1 MNVKI
6 NENFDNLSEN
16 YLFSEINKRINKY
29 KEENIDADII
39 KLGIGDV
46 TLPLGNTVI
55 EALIKA
61 SNEMGNKDT
70 FRGYPPEYGYDFMK
84 EAVKK
89 YYKRFNVN
97 LDLDSIFISDGAK
110 SDLGNIVDIFGN
122 NNIYI
127 PNPVYPVY
135 LDSNLMSGRNINF
148 INGTKENNFLPLP
161 TSDIKKGSIIYLCS
175 PNNPTGSSY
184 KYDELKKWVD
194 FALNNDSLIIY
205 DSAYEAFISS
215 VEYPHSIY
223 EIEGAKTC
231 AIEICSFSKQAGFTG
246 LRCGFTIIPLEIVCS
261 NHQINK
267 LWKRRQATKFNGV
280 SYPVQRAAE
289 AALTDK
295 GIKECMQ
302 LVCIEYARNVIGYK
316 DANSGEF
323 DKNTKH
329 NVIDYLDNQY
339 DGINMGGTLRL
350 GLYDCHLIDT
360 NTKTY
365 KAYQKTDIRERHRH
379 RYEFNNNFLEV
390 LGKDLIITGK
400 NLKGNL
406 VEIVE
411 LKNHPWYVACQFHPE
426 FLSRPQRPHPLFRD
440 FIEAAINSKK

>member
-16 YLFSEINKRINKY
+16 YLFSEINKRITKY
-29 KEENIDADII
+29 KEENKAADII

-46 TLPLGNTVI
+46 TLPLDKTVI
-55 EALIKA
+55 DALIKA
-61 SNEMGNKDT
+61 SNEMGNKET

-89 YYKRFNVN
+89 YYKRFNVE

-148 INGTKENNFLPLP
+148 INGSKDNNFLPLP

-175 PNNPTGSSY
+175 PNNPTGSCY

-205 DSAYEAFISS
+205 DSAYESFISS
-215 VEYPHSIY
+215 DEYPHSIY
-223 EIEGAKTC
+223 EIEGAKSC

-289 AALTDK
+289 AALTDN
-295 GIKECMQ
+295 GIKECMDNIKYYMVNAKM
-302 LVCIEYARNVIGYK
+302 LSELFDEKNIYYTGGK
-316 DANSGEF
+316 NSPYIWFKCPNDMKSWEF
-323 DKNTKH
+323 F
-329 NVIDYLDNQY
+329 DYL
-339 DGINMGGTLRL
+339 
-350 GLYDCHLIDT
+350 
-360 NTKTY
+360 
-365 KAYQKTDIRERHRH
+365 
-379 RYEFNNNFLEV
+379 
-390 LGKDLIITGK
+390 
-400 NLKGNL
+400 
-406 VEIVE
+406 
-411 LKNHPWYVACQFHPE
+411 LKNANVVGTPGAGFGTFGEGY
-426 FLSRPQRPHPLFRD
+426 FRITS
-440 FIEAAINSKK
+440 FNTHEKTKEAVERLRKLL